1 MDSNKIKV
9 LVIEDEELLLEA
21 IARKLSNEGLD
32 PITCTG
38 AAQAFDYL
46 KSLVEPPDVIWL
58 DYYLKDAN
66 GLEFMKLFMKD
77 PKWSRIPVVVVSNS
91 ASEEKKK
98 AMLALGIKKYLLKA
112 EYRLE
117 EIIKIIK
124 EIVTEKKVS

>member
-1 MDSNKIKV
+1 VEDKIKV

-21 IARKLSNEGLD
+21 IARKLTNEGLE

-46 KSLVEPPDVIWL
+46 NSLPTPPDIIWL
-58 DYYLKDAN
+58 DYYLKDTN
-66 GLEFMKLFMKD
+66 GLEFMQRLRKD
-77 PKWSRIPVVVVSNS
+77 EKWSTLPVVVVSNS

-98 AMLALGIKKYLLKA
+98 AMLALGVKKYLLKA

-124 EIVTEKKVS
+124 EMVQTK

>member
-77 PKWSRIPVVVVSNS
+77 PKWSQIPVVVVSNS
-91 ASEEKKK
+91 ASEEKRK
-98 AMLALGIKKYLLKA
+98 AMLALGVKKYLLKA